1 MKNKN
6 LKIEY
11 KNIDELIPYV
21 NNARKNESAV
31 DKVASS
37 IKNFGM
43 VNPILIDKE
52 NEIIAG
58 HTRLLALKKLGYK
71 NTPTIKLEDLS
82 EAEVKALRLADNK
95 TSEFSEWD
103 FEKLEI
109 ELEQIENLELDFEMD
124 EFGFEEIDSVFSEE
138 NFEEINFEGKES
150 GTSVERK
157 LSFSNKNLIITE
169 EEEEMLI
176 DVFEEYVKEKGVSF
190 GFVRWLINER

>member
-11 KNIDELIPYV
+11 RNIDELIPYI
-21 NNARKNESAV
+21 NNARINENAV

-138 NFEEINFEGKES
+138 NFEEINFEGNEPV
-150 GTSVERK
+150 TSVERK
-157 LSFSNKNLIITE
+157 LSFSNKKLIITE

-176 DVFEEYVKEKGVSF
+176 DVFEEYIEEKGVPF